1 LKFLIRPKAVE
12 KWIVDRIVSGQS
24 LGEEGRE
31 QAAHQSGALN
41 ALSFITV
48 HREGIYRALLSVL
61 QGISKLLLSM
71 LHFLLSMLHSYISMP
86 QVKLYVHED
95 ILSKITP
102 FSLGYPKICTARRN
116 NNMYGPT
123 QRREKKR

>member
-1 LKFLIRPKAVE
+1 
-12 KWIVDRIVSGQS
+12 VSGQS

-41 ALSFITV
+41 ALSSIRV
-48 HREGIYRALLSVL
+48 HREGIYKELLSVL
-61 QGISKLLLSM
+61 QGISKLMLSM

-102 FSLGYPKICTARRN
+102 FSLG
-116 NNMYGPT
+116 MYNKGRLLYVESILHYSLEGDVT
-123 QRREKKR
+123 